1 MSQDDELRRLER
13 EAASRDP
20 EAVARLEAARL
31 RAGLG
36 RAHTGVWS
44 YHDDDCRC
52 VEGGLHCNRD
62 DFVWSCCGACKK
74 DSECSGAKLH
84 PTHWSHPRYGE
95 TYDVHAGSRP
105 AYRSNEEIR
114 RISPESFE

>member
-36 RAHTGVWS
+36 RGHTGVWN

-62 DFVWSCCGACKK
+62 GWVWSCCGACKHE
-74 DSECSGAKLH
+74 SECSAPNLH
-84 PTHWSHPRYGE
+84 PTHWNHPKFTE
-95 TYDVHAGSRP
+95 TQAGYDGLRP
-105 AYRSNEEIR
+105 RYRSNEEIR
-114 RISPESFE
+114 RLSPESFE